1 MPAWAVGAWA
11 PGAWAGTAWAE
22 TGVIVPDVVGET
34 QAAGTAE
41 LEGEGFVVAVATA
54 YSSVVAAG
62 LIISQSPIGGAEVA
76 EGATVTITVSLG
88 EAPEPEAQPP
98 AGRGSQRRRG
108 RQRFYVE
115 IDGQQFPVDS
125 AQEAAD
131 LLQRARALAE
141 QQAEQKVER
150 VTKVLRR
157 KAQIPRV
164 QIAAPEITASPEI
177 QADLAPLIEDIQRLY
192 KRAEETAELRLL
204 MMKRLRDEDD
214 EDDLLLLM

>member
-1 MPAWAVGAWA
+1 MAAIGINWKEVWDEAVWDAVWANDPPV
-11 PGAWAGTAWAE
+11 T
-22 TGVIVPDVVGET
+22 VPDVVGQT
-34 QAAGTAE
+34 QASGTTE

-54 YSSVVAAG
+54 YSSSVAAG
-62 LIISQSPIGGAEVA
+62 VIISQAPIAGAQA
-76 EGATVTITVSLG
+76 LPGSTVTITVSLG
-88 EAPEPEAQPP
+88 EAPAQQPG
-98 AGRGSQRRRG
+98 GRGQRRRG

-164 QIAAPEITASPEI
+164 QIAAPDITASPEI
-177 QADLAPLIEDIQRLY
+177 QADLAPLIEDIRRLY

-204 MMKRLRDEDD
+204 MMKRMRDEDD